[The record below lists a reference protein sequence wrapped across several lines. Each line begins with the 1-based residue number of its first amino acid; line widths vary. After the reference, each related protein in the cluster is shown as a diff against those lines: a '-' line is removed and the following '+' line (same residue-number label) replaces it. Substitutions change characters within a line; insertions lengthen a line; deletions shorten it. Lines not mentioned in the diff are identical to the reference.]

1 MLIPAGFAHGFCTLE
16 PDSHIIYKV
25 TNYYSPK
32 HERGLL
38 WNDPA
43 LGIEWPVSAEEAILS
58 ERDKNQPCL
67 SDLPA
72 LSGALLSRGG

>member
-16 PDSHIIYKV
+16 PDSHIIKV

-58 ERDKNQPCL
+58 ERDKNRPCL
-67 SDLPA
+67 SNLPA
-72 LSGALLSRGG
+72 LSELC